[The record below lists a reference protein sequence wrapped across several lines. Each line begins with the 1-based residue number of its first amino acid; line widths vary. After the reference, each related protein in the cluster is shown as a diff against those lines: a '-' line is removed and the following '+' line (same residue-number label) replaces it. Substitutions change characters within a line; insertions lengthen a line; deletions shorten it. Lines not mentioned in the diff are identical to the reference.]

1 MRTLL
6 IFSFF
11 LFEVF
16 AAAGQEVNPNY
27 DASLA
32 KQLGADD
39 YGMKSYVLVILKT
52 GSNTTEEKAIR
63 DSLFAGHMN
72 NIGRLAKLGKLV
84 VAGPLGKN
92 EKSYRGIFILSAA
105 TFEEANELLMTD
117 PAIKEK
123 IFEAEL
129 YKWYGSAALPE
140 YLKSHERIEKLK
152 IK

>member
-1 MRTLL
+1 MRPLL
-6 IFSFF
+6 LLPFF
-11 LFEVF
+11 LFAVF
-16 AAAGQEVNPNY
+16 AAKGQEVNPNY
-27 DASLA
+27 DPSMAR
-32 KQLGADD
+32 QLGADD
-39 YGMKSYVLVILKT
+39 YGMKSYILVILKT

-92 EKSYRGIFILSAA
+92 EKSYRGILILSAA

-140 YLKSHERIEKLK
+140 YLKYHEKIEKLK